1 MANICSQTLTFSGNG
16 KRLKKVISL
25 FEKMEEACRKTGEG
39 QKPDFLEGNECRY
52 MFDINVDGDSINF
65 WSKWSPAIETVRQ
78 IAVKYKVN
86 CSLDYEE
93 LGCLIYGNATFTDG
107 VLVETDLD
115 EADFDSFQENEDGC
129 SYSFE
134 GEEYSSQYDIME
146 KLLDRKKE
154 MPLAL

>member
-1 MANICSQTLTFSGNG
+1 
-16 KRLKKVISL
+16 
-25 FEKMEEACRKTGEG
+25 MEEACRKTGEG

-65 WSKWSPAIETVRQ
+65 WSKWSPSIETVRQ

-86 CSLDYEE
+86 FSLDYEE